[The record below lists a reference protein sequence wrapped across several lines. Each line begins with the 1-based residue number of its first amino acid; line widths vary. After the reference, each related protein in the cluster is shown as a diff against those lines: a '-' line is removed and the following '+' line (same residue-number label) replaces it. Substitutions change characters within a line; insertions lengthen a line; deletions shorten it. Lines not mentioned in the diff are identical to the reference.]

1 MLYSSRALIN
11 AHLIIP
17 NCYRRDFYKILG
29 VSKDAATSQIKKAY
43 RKLAVKYHPD
53 KNPDDDD
60 AVHKLHDINEAY
72 EILSD
77 EEKRKIYDQH
87 GEEGLKNQAQNQG
100 GSMFKLVCTAIYHGN
115 VLYFHLYSL
124 IMLVHSLET
133 LVFTLGA
140 GTLGTRKSLG
150 EEPSPWTST

>member
-1 MLYSSRALIN
+1 M
-11 AHLIIP
+11 
-17 NCYRRDFYKILG
+17 
-29 VSKDAATSQIKKAY
+29 SKDAATSQIKKAY

-60 AVHKLHDINEAY
+60 AVHKFHDINEAY

-100 GSMFKLVCTAIYHGN
+100 GSMFKLVCTAI
-115 VLYFHLYSL
+115 S
-124 IMLVHSLET
+124 IMEMC
-133 LVFTLGA
+133 FTFICII
-140 GTLGTRKSLG
+140 
-150 EEPSPWTST
+150 